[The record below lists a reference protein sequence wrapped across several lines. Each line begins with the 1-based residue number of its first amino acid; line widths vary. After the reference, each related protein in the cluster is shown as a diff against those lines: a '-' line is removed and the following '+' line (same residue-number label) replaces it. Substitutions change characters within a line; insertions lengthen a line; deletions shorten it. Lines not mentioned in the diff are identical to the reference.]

1 MRNGPGELIM
11 IRILKRLW
19 DDESG
24 ATAIEYGL
32 IVGIMSALLVTALG
46 VFGDNLQ
53 NLFEAIADTLGDAT
67 DEVQGTGSD

>member
-1 MRNGPGELIM
+1 M